1 MKINDAAEIRRVEAG
16 RAAGAQRPR
25 EAGAPAADRVTT
37 ESLERLGAAAA
48 GARAGAAQDRT
59 VRLEAIEAAVR
70 QGTFR
75 PDPQRIAQRILDDAE
90 LTARL
95 RALLEG

>member
-1 MKINDAAEIRRVEAG
+1 MKVNDAAEIRRVEAG
-16 RAAGAQRPR
+16 RAAGSQRTR
-25 EAGAPAADRVTT
+25 EPGAPAADRVST
-37 ESLERLGAAAA
+37 ESLARLEAAAA
-48 GARAGAAQDRT
+48 AARGGAAKDRA

-95 RALLEG
+95 RALLQG